1 MDTGLIVAFCVLG
14 ALLIAGIVTLIV
26 FNKKAKKHNKVDD
39 VKVVNGVRITKD
51 NTVVTVD
58 GNVKVTL
65 NVGDVLLER
74 GKEYVCEKNS
84 DVIPGK
90 YTLLS
95 TDENTKTFNMRIG
108 GIVREYQHFSS
119 VVLTEGDKISAVSHS
134 VILR

>member
-1 MDTGLIVAFCVLG
+1 MDTGLIVTFCVLG
-14 ALLIAGIVTLIV
+14 ALLIAGITTLIV
-26 FNKKAKKHNKVDD
+26 LNSKNKKLSKVED

-51 NTVVTVD
+51 NTVVTID

-74 GKEYVCEKNS
+74 GKEYVCQKGS

-95 TDENTKTFNMRIG
+95 TDENTKSFNMRIG

-119 VVLTEGDKISAVSHS
+119 VVLTEGDKICAVSHA